1 MTDEKTNAEVPMPP
15 VAKRE
20 PERREFHGDVFED
33 DYEWMRNKES
43 AEVRDYVAAENRYC
57 EHRMAHLAGLRNT
70 LFEELKSH
78 VEETDMS
85 VPTRVNDYWYFTR
98 TQQGK
103 QYGVQCRIPVRGEND
118 WEPPVV
124 DAKGEPG
131 SMPGEQIVFDVNRE
145 SEGHDF
151 FRLGGMD
158 VSKDGRCVT
167 MLTPLFK

>member
-20 PERREFHGDVFED
+20 PKRREFHGDVFED

-103 QYGVQCRIPVRGEND
+103 QYGVQCRIPVRG
-118 WEPPVV
+118 
-124 DAKGEPG
+124 
-131 SMPGEQIVFDVNRE
+131 
-145 SEGHDF
+145 
-151 FRLGGMD
+151 
-158 VSKDGRCVT
+158 
-167 MLTPLFK
+167 